1 MKTVVFFDVDG
12 TILDGNINAIVLS
25 RLLRRKFVSP
35 FLIFE
40 IIFWYTLSQL
50 RIYDNIR
57 RVVTRAA
64 RITKGVSQEDLNT
77 LIEASFQNKIKPALF
92 QRALELI
99 LNHQN
104 DGHEVILLSSSF
116 EPFVIRLAAHIGVE
130 KVIATKL
137 AVHNGMY
144 TGTLGGEIVG
154 GRKHRIVARFMENND
169 KPVTYAYSDHYR
181 DIPLLKLV
189 TCPVA
194 TNPDFWLKRAAVKL
208 RWPILWF

>member
-1 MKTVVFFDVDG
+1 MKTIVFFDVDG

-25 RLLRRKFVSP
+25 RTVRRKFVSP
-35 FLIFE
+35 LLLFE
-40 IIFWYTLSQL
+40 IMFWYTLSQL

-64 RITKGVSQEDLNT
+64 RIVKGVSQESLNI
-77 LIEASFQNKIKPALF
+77 LIENSFQNKIKSALF
-92 QRALELI
+92 QKALELI
-99 LNHQN
+99 RNHQRE
-104 DGHEVILLSSSF
+104 GHEVILLSSSF
-116 EPFVIRLAAHIGVE
+116 EPFVARLASYIGVE

-137 AVHNGMY
+137 ATQNGIY

-154 GRKHRIVARFMENND
+154 GRKHRIAARFIENSD
-169 KPVTYAYSDHYR
+169 KPLTHAYSDHYR

-189 TCPVA
+189 TYPVA
-194 TNPDFWLKRAAVKL
+194 TNPDFWLKRAAVKF